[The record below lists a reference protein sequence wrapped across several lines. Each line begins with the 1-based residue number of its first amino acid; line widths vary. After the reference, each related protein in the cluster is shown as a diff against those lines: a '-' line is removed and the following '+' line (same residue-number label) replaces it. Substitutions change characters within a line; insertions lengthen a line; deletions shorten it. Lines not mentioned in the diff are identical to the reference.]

1 MPLPAGTA
9 KLTYADFLR
18 FPEDGQRHELLDG
31 EHVVTPSPRTKHQ
44 AVSVNLTRLL
54 STWARAADAGQV
66 FAAPFD
72 VLLSDSTVVEP
83 DLLFLARE
91 HLDRL
96 TEDNVRGAPDL
107 VVEILSEGSRRR
119 DEIVKRDLYD
129 RCGVPEYWVVDPEL
143 ETVKVYRHAA
153 AQGGEPGEPG
163 GPGGPCEPSDHRD
176 RYRRVAELAAEAGD
190 TLTSP
195 RLPGF
200 AAPVAQLFV

>member
-44 AVSVNLTRLL
+44 VVSVNLTLL
-54 STWARAADAGQV
+54 LATWARAADAGQLFV
-66 FAAPFD
+66 APFD
-72 VLLSDSTVVEP
+72 VVLSDSTVVEP

-96 TEDNVRGAPDL
+96 TEENVRGAPDL

-129 RCGVPEYWVVDPEL
+129 HFGVSEYWVVDPEL
-143 ETVKVYRHAA
+143 ETVKVYRREAA
-153 AQGGEPGEPG
+153 EGAEAA
-163 GPGGPCEPSDHRD
+163 DH
-176 RYRRVAELAAEAGD
+176 YRRVAELAAEAGD
-190 TLTSP
+190 TLSSP

-200 AAPVAQLFV
+200 SAAVAQLFV

>member
-18 FPEDGQRHELLDG
+18 LPEDGQRHELLDG

-44 AVSVNLTRLL
+44 AVVVNLTLL
-54 STWARAADAGQV
+54 LATWARSADAGRV
-66 FAAPFD
+66 FTAPFD
-72 VLLSDSTVVEP
+72 VVLSDSTVVEP
-83 DLLFLARE
+83 DLLFIARE

-96 TEDNVRGAPDL
+96 TDDNVRGAPDL

-129 RCGVPEYWVVDPEL
+129 HFGVSEYWVVDPEL
-143 ETVKVYRHAA
+143 ETVKVYRREAA
-153 AQGGEPGEPG
+153 EGAEAA
-163 GPGGPCEPSDHRD
+163 DH
-176 RYRRVAELAAEAGD
+176 YRRVAELAAEAGD
-190 TLTSP
+190 TLSSP

-200 AAPVAQLFV
+200 SAAVAQLFV

>member
-1 MPLPAGTA
+1 MPLPAESA

-44 AVSVNLTRLL
+44 AVSMSLSLL
-54 STWARAADAGQV
+54 LATWAKAADAGRV

-72 VLLSDSTVVEP
+72 VVLSNTTVVEP
-83 DLLFLARE
+83 DLLFVARE

-96 TEDNVRGAPDL
+96 TDDNVRGAPDL
-107 VVEILSEGSRRR
+107 AVEILSEGSRRR

-129 RCGVPEYWVVDPEL
+129 RYGVGEYWVVDPEL
-143 ETVKVYRHAA
+143 ETVKVYRHAETGSGA
-153 AQGGEPGEPG
+153 RF
-163 GPGGPCEPSDHRD
+163 H
-176 RYRRVAELAAEAGD
+176 RVAELASERGE

-195 RLPGF
+195 LLPGF

>member
-1 MPLPAGTA
+1 MTMPLPAGTA

-44 AVSVNLTRLL
+44 VVSVNLTLL
-54 STWARAADAGQV
+54 LATWARAADAGQLFV
-66 FAAPFD
+66 APFD
-72 VLLSDSTVVEP
+72 VVLSDSTVVEP

-96 TEDNVRGAPDL
+96 TEENVRGAPDL

-129 RCGVPEYWVVDPEL
+129 HFGVSEYWVVDPEL
-143 ETVKVYRHAA
+143 ETVKVYRREAA
-153 AQGGEPGEPG
+153 EGAEAA
-163 GPGGPCEPSDHRD
+163 DH
-176 RYRRVAELAAEAGD
+176 YRRVAELAAEAGD
-190 TLTSP
+190 TLSSP

-200 AAPVAQLFV
+200 SAAVAQLFV